1 MSIGGLNIFF
11 SPKSAKKLL
20 DFGQILEIVMKT
32 KNFDPTSSTSILI
45 YLALSKFLLMI
56 LFADNYGIFR
66 DEYYYIEC
74 SKHLDWGFVDQPP
87 LSALIL
93 FISRS
98 LFGESLLAIRI
109 FAYIAGCITI
119 FMSGLIARE
128 LGGGKFAQSL
138 SALAVIFCP
147 VILGGGSY
155 FSMNVFDVLL
165 AALLFYYLIRLIRTE
180 NSRLWIL
187 IGLICGLGLENKLTF
202 LFIGFGLATGLVL
215 TKNRKYFLSKELW
228 IGGAIAFLIFLPNI
242 MWQMKN
248 NFPTLEFMRNASTR
262 KNVSFGFLDFFHGSM
277 MELNPFYIILLAAA
291 FYFFLFHKEGKR
303 FAIFAWIYIS
313 IFVVFVLYG
322 GKPYYMG
329 VLYPMIIAAGVVGA
343 DLLIE
348 RYLRN
353 WARYA
358 LVIILIPAFI
368 AITPFAIPILNV
380 DAFINYSNALGI
392 KPASGERS
400 RLGVLPQFFADRF
413 GWEEMVQETAEVYNK
428 LSPDEKS
435 KVIIVGQNYG
445 EAGAV
450 NYYREKYGLPLA
462 VSPHNN
468 YWLWGYPKDYTGEVM
483 IIIGSN
489 LEDNKEFFEEVEV
502 AASHF
507 SKYGMPFENVD
518 IYVCRK
524 LKIKLSDAWPKI
536 KNFI

>member
-1 MSIGGLNIFF
+1 
-11 SPKSAKKLL
+11 
-20 DFGQILEIVMKT
+20 MKT
-32 KNFDPTSSTSILI
+32 KNFDPTSSTAILI
-45 YLALSKFLLMI
+45 YLALFKFLLMI
-56 LFADNYGIFR
+56 LFAGNYGIFR

-98 LFGESLLAIRI
+98 LFGESIFAIRI
-109 FAYIAGCITI
+109 FAYIAGCITV
-119 FMSGLIARE
+119 FVSGLIARE

-138 SALAVIFCP
+138 SALAVIFCA
-147 VILGGGSY
+147 VVLGGGSY

-165 AALLFYYLIRLIRTE
+165 ASLLFYYLIRLIKTD
-180 NSRLWIL
+180 NPKLWIL
-187 IGLICGLGLENKLTF
+187 IGLICGIGLENKLTF
-202 LFIGFGLATGLVL
+202 LFIGFGLVVGLIL

-228 IGGAIAFLIFLPNI
+228 FGGAIAFLIFLPNI
-242 MWQMKN
+242 IWQVKN

-262 KNVSFGFLDFFHGSM
+262 KNVSLGFLDFFRGSLN
-277 MELNPFYIILLAAA
+277 ELNPFYIILLATA
-291 FYFFLFHKEGKR
+291 FYFLIFHKEGKR

-313 IFVVFVLYG
+313 IFVVFVLNS

-329 VLYPMIIAAGVVGA
+329 VLYPMIIASGVVGA
-343 DLLIE
+343 DRLIE
-348 RYLRN
+348 KYLKN
-353 WARYA
+353 WARYV
-358 LVIILIPAFI
+358 LVIILIPSFI
-368 AITPFAIPILNV
+368 IVTPFAIPLLSV

-413 GWEEMVQETAEVYNK
+413 GWEEMVQKTAEVYNK

-435 KVIIVGQNYG
+435 KVLIVGQNYG

-450 NYYREKYGLPLA
+450 NYYRTKYGLPFA
-462 VSPHNN
+462 ISPHNN
-468 YWLWGYPKDYTGEVM
+468 YWIWGFPKEYNGDVM
-483 IIIGSN
+483 IIIGGG
-489 LEDNKEFFEEVEV
+489 LEGNKEFFEEVEV

-507 SKYGMPFENVD
+507 NKYGMPFENVD
-518 IYVCRK
+518 IYICRK
-524 LKIKLSDAWPKI
+524 LKMKLSDAWPKI